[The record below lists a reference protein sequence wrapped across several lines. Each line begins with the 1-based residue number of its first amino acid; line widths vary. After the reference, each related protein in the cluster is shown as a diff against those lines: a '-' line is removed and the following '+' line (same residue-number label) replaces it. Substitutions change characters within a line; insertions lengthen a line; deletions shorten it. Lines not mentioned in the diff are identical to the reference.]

1 MKVDTSGVEPMYTT
15 LENESL
21 RLREDVVSDGNRR
34 YGDLIRALAMTLTF
48 RIADPH
54 ISHLKTRGARQ
65 RQRS

>member
-34 YGDLIRALAMTLTF
+34 
-48 RIADPH
+48 
-54 ISHLKTRGARQ
+54 
-65 RQRS
+65 